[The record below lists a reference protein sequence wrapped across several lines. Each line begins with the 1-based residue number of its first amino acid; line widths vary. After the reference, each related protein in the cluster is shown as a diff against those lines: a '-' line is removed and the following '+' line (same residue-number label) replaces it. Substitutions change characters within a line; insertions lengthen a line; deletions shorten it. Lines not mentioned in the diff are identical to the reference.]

1 MNMDTNVK
9 KKKIRI
15 FSIPLWKL
23 KLRIRE
29 KKISVWNIF
38 YTTTYRYLNVQKCK
52 FQRKLKSK
60 QFYDSMHLYNYFAWL
75 SSAIFLNNLVAV
87 NVKFTR
93 LHYNDAQI
101 IRSRMSV
108 EWLGFFLRTIGNDCN
123 CSSVK
128 LSSVQLVTI
137 TAKLFITLIGATA
150 CIQPVDVKNIER
162 K

>member
-1 MNMDTNVK
+1 MDTNVK
-9 KKKIRI
+9 KKNQNIFHSSVKIKTKNSR
-15 FSIPLWKL
+15 
-23 KLRIRE
+23 

-75 SSAIFLNNLVAV
+75 SSAIFLNYLVAV